1 MPHMHSTSY
10 QLIGFERK
18 TEGKRAG
25 TQVREG
31 EFRDGLGETWGY
43 M

>member
-1 MPHMHSTSY
+1 MHSTSY

-31 EFRDGLGETWGY
+31 VQRWVGRELGIHVMT
-43 M
+43 